1 MSADYRELEVWQLA
15 MRLAEAAYVFTER
28 FNDPRYHDLANQLR
42 HAAVRVPSE
51 IADAHAHGGERRR
64 VRHLARALSRLA
76 ELDTL
81 LELADRLGVVES
93 RHCAQASSL
102 CQALGTELREL
113 HDQLQ
118 RQAALPEFSDPRPFG
133 GRRTH

>member
-1 MSADYRELEVWQLA
+1 MSADYRELQVWQLA

-28 FNDPRYHDLANQLR
+28 FNDPRYHELANQIR
-42 HAAVRVPSE
+42 RAAVRVPSE

-64 VRHLARALSRLA
+64 IRRLARALSRLA

-81 LELADRLGVVES
+81 LALSDRLGVADQGRFAEIGG
-93 RHCAQASSL
+93 L
-102 CQALGTELREL
+102 CNELTAALRAM
-113 HDQLQ
+113 HDGLQ
-118 RQAALPEFSDPRPFG
+118 RQAPLPEFSDQRPLS